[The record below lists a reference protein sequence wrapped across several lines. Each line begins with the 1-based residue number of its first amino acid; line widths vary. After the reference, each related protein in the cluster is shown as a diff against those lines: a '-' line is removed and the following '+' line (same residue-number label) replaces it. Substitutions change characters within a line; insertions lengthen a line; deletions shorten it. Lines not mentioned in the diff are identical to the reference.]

1 MGKRFTL
8 APFANKLLV
17 ETISTV
23 NLKLLQFD
31 FQYLRRGGIL
41 YEAALRAGRQCEW
54 GALTSGRLYYIW
66 AVPSSPTQFSKAF
79 ALREQMSGTTA
90 FHFSTEAD
98 CLVIAD
104 ETESMQT
111 SVPTEGE
118 DQQCMQGSQDLQN
131 NVIRPS
137 SAAELRALKLA
148 KLGVPPPAP
157 LSPRDSLPPQIVTVP
172 IILPVQNRTESTWKR
187 HRDGVLAG
195 ATVVL
200 EAVFEDERYAALLN
214 SSGVSYQWYFEPNN
228 RETSK
233 DYSEGGSDAVVEEVA
248 LGSVEPP
255 WSPGAGMGLGIG
267 SEGLIGCIDWAF
279 CA

>member
-1 MGKRFTL
+1 MSISESSLRPGGDLFNALVGSSWKPCAFPQIYYHPLFVGKRFTL

-54 GALTSGRLYYIW
+54 GPLASGRLYYIW

-137 SAAELRALKLA
+137 SAAELRALRLA

-157 LSPRDSLPPQIVTVP
+157 LSPRDTCLHKLSRSFE
-172 IILPVQNRTESTWKR
+172 ILSSK
-187 HRDGVLAG
+187 G
-195 ATVVL
+195 L
-200 EAVFEDERYAALLN
+200 EKIEWELN
-214 SSGVSYQWYFEPNN
+214 N
-228 RETSK
+228 
-233 DYSEGGSDAVVEEVA
+233 
-248 LGSVEPP
+248 
-255 WSPGAGMGLGIG
+255 
-267 SEGLIGCIDWAF
+267 
-279 CA
+279 